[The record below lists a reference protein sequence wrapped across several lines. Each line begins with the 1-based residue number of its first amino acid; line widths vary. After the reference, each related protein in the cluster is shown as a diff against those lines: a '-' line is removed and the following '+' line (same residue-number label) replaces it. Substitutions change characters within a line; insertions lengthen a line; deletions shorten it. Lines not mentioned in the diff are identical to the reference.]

1 MNAPTPGWNPDP
13 TGRHEYR
20 YWDGTRWT
28 DDVSDNGVTSVDPVD
43 GGAAD
48 ATAPLDPTQQYGAA
62 GGGYGAQP
70 GYGQGPTSGQY
81 PGQPV
86 RSGPSTG
93 LIVGLAAVAV
103 VLIVGIVFLVTR
115 DGGDDDAA
123 TDDTTTTSE
132 PEDDTTT
139 TEDDTSTT
147 GGDEVD
153 PIVSA
158 MAEGIVEGSG
168 GQVTQ
173 EQAEC
178 AAQAMLDELG
188 LGTLIDIGAS
198 GEDPFTSG
206 ALTDE
211 QTAAVINAMLEC
223 IPADVL
229 MDMGAEDVG

>member
-1 MNAPTPGWNPDP
+1 MNAPTPGWHPDP

-43 GGAAD
+43 GGATD
-48 ATAPLDPTQQYGAA
+48 ATAPLDPTQQYGTPS
-62 GGGYGAQP
+62 GGYGAQP
-70 GYGQGPTSGQY
+70 GYGQPPTSGPHP

-103 VLIVGIVFLVTR
+103 LLIAGIVFLVTR
-115 DGGDDDAA
+115 DGDDGDDTA
-123 TDDTTTTSE
+123 TDDS
-132 PEDDTTT
+132 TTT
-139 TEDDTSTT
+139 TEEDTSTSLDT
-147 GGDEVD
+147 SDSDALVD
-153 PIVSA
+153 L
-158 MAEGIVEGSG
+158 MAQGIIEGSG

-188 LGTLIDIGAS
+188 LGTLVEIGES

-211 QTAAVINAMLEC
+211 QTTAIINAMVEC
-223 IPADVL
+223 IPLDVL
-229 MDMGAEDVG
+229 MDMGAEGVG

>member
-115 DGGDDDAA
+115 DGGD
-123 TDDTTTTSE
+123 
-132 PEDDTTT
+132 
-139 TEDDTSTT
+139 
-147 GGDEVD
+147 EVD

-158 MAEGIVEGSG
+158 RAEGIVESRG

-188 LGTLIDIGAS
+188 LGTLIEIGAS

>member
-93 LIVGLAAVAV
+93 LIVGLAAVAG
-103 VLIVGIVFLVTR
+103 VLNVGNVFLVTR

-123 TDDTTTTSE
+123 
-132 PEDDTTT
+132 
-139 TEDDTSTT
+139 TT

-158 MAEGIVEGSG
+158 MAEGIVESSG

-188 LGTLIDIGAS
+188 LGTLIEIGAS

>member
-1 MNAPTPGWNPDP
+1 
-13 TGRHEYR
+13 
-20 YWDGTRWT
+20 
-28 DDVSDNGVTSVDPVD
+28 
-43 GGAAD
+43 
-48 ATAPLDPTQQYGAA
+48 YGAA

-115 DGGDDDAA
+115 DGGD
-123 TDDTTTTSE
+123 
-132 PEDDTTT
+132 
-139 TEDDTSTT
+139 
-147 GGDEVD
+147 EVD

-158 MAEGIVEGSG
+158 MAEGIVESSG

-188 LGTLIDIGAS
+188 LGTLIEIGAS